1 MVKVSKKNDQRRLM
15 HERLKV
21 ELEVKLDQE
30 MDKVDKD
37 IKSLVDKVENKEK
50 ELAIM
55 KRAPN
60 IQPSLQPI
68 LGQEVHL
75 EDLKVNKNER
85 F

>member
-1 MVKVSKKNDQRRLM
+1 M

-37 IKSLVDKVENKEK
+37 IKNLVEKVENKEK
-50 ELAIM
+50 ELEIM

-60 IQPSLQPI
+60 IHPSLQPI

-85 F
+85 L

>member
-1 MVKVSKKNDQRRLM
+1 M

-37 IKSLVDKVENKEK
+37 IKNLVEKVENKEK
-50 ELAIM
+50 ELEIM

-60 IQPSLQPI
+60 IQQSLQPI

-85 F
+85 L

>member
-1 MVKVSKKNDQRRLM
+1 M

-37 IKSLVDKVENKEK
+37 IKNLVEKVENKEK
-50 ELAIM
+50 ELEIM

-60 IQPSLQPI
+60 IQQSLQPI

>member
-1 MVKVSKKNDQRRLM
+1 M

-37 IKSLVDKVENKEK
+37 IKSLVEKVENKEK
-50 ELAIM
+50 ELEIM

-60 IQPSLQPI
+60 IQQSLQPI